1 MGLRVEISARPW
13 ARTISSNCAPPTF
26 RVCEVAGR
34 AGEYSKWEIRD
45 FGGGFWGDP
54 LLARVSNSSS
64 HLGGPAF
71 YSNFFTGD
79 CCRSPGGRC
88 RVWTKL
94 VHWKGVA
101 RHLCACPPCDTHLCT
116 LSGPRWLKVSVCL
129 HSSFFFSCCWIPVLF
144 QGTNTSAWELSSFII
159 TI

>member
-88 RVWTKL
+88 RV
-94 VHWKGVA
+94 
-101 RHLCACPPCDTHLCT
+101 
-116 LSGPRWLKVSVCL
+116 
-129 HSSFFFSCCWIPVLF
+129 
-144 QGTNTSAWELSSFII
+144 
-159 TI
+159 